1 MSAALRAP
9 ARAGVAARHYLALLG
24 RETAPGA
31 VLLAVAVSFQASI
44 NRAMFEGVLT
54 CLPLMALLPLVHWR
68 AAGRDVDPAL
78 PLGGRSHRLVMVA
91 CGAAWAAAAL
101 AVPVALLMALTR
113 QGSGAWLGGHPW
125 WYPLPL
131 LAAGLCF
138 YLLGSAVW
146 LRSAHPGRVLLVLLC
161 LGAALKDALGL
172 GVPAWTVAFA
182 TREELRGVGTAGW
195 IAASLAWLGAGCAA
209 VALAAAAGGRA
220 RPGEQR
226 AVPAHGSLAGP
237 GTPRRRRAPG
247 LRPRPASAL
256 VVLRSQAALLRHR
269 MAWPAVIALLV
280 AWTGARAEMAAP
292 AGEPVFLGGST
303 PFVQLAVIGFLWPLL
318 VWMDERGPGREH
330 EEALPVSAL
339 ARRLAR
345 VAAGGAA
352 LAALCALVVAGPVA
366 GAWIAGTLPSPAAL
380 PARTWVGV
388 PAAVLM
394 MYLAGSLPL
403 LLSLE
408 RPVRRMAAWWAVTF
422 LLVLPWLWSVGLR
435 DARLSPTA
443 ALSVFTDHPAPWAGA
458 LLFWLALLAAAA
470 AGAAAAGARDDRLE
484 GPSPAH
490 GGRPA

>member
-1 MSAALRAP
+1 
-9 ARAGVAARHYLALLG
+9 
-24 RETAPGA
+24 
-31 VLLAVAVSFQASI
+31 
-44 NRAMFEGVLT
+44 
-54 CLPLMALLPLVHWR
+54 
-68 AAGRDVDPAL
+68 
-78 PLGGRSHRLVMVA
+78 
-91 CGAAWAAAAL
+91 
-101 AVPVALLMALTR
+101 
-113 QGSGAWLGGHPW
+113 
-125 WYPLPL
+125 
-131 LAAGLCF
+131 
-138 YLLGSAVW
+138 
-146 LRSAHPGRVLLVLLC
+146 
-161 LGAALKDALGL
+161 
-172 GVPAWTVAFA
+172 
-182 TREELRGVGTAGW
+182 
-195 IAASLAWLGAGCAA
+195 
-209 VALAAAAGGRA
+209 
-220 RPGEQR
+220 
-226 AVPAHGSLAGP
+226 
-237 GTPRRRRAPG
+237 
-247 LRPRPASAL
+247 
-256 VVLRSQAALLRHR
+256 
-269 MAWPAVIALLV
+269 
-280 AWTGARAEMAAP
+280 MAAP

-458 LLFWLALLAAAA
+458 LLFGLALLAAAA